1 MRAEENEIRKYFR
14 KKCGCKVNEVILLR
28 DRRTGRHKGCAYV
41 ELARLDDV
49 PRAVKFSGVAPS
61 FQRFPILV
69 KASEAEKNYSEKQAT
84 ATVSI
89 GLVPGTVPSA
99 TLGVGEKRVEAQKVY
114 IGSIDRNITQ
124 AQLYAIFS
132 QFGQLDKVL
141 LQMDPSTGIS
151 KGFAFLSFVD
161 PKAANLAIQ
170 TMAGQILAGRAL
182 RTGWASINP
191 NAHGVKEV
199 TSQEFP
205 VDSAQRVKNV
215 GDALTLL
222 NGTGLT
228 PTAGLALVSGI
239 SETNSTATDALTSA
253 QDASAPVSSHITSV
267 DEQAINAALGISAV
281 PTTTAHISSSPTVP
295 PAPTLSEPTKNILV
309 RNMFDKDTETK
320 DG

>member
-1 MRAEENEIRKYFR
+1 
-14 KKCGCKVNEVILLR
+14 
-28 DRRTGRHKGCAYV
+28 
-41 ELARLDDV
+41 
-49 PRAVKFSGVAPS
+49 
-61 FQRFPILV
+61 
-69 KASEAEKNYSEKQAT
+69 
-84 ATVSI
+84 
-89 GLVPGTVPSA
+89 
-99 TLGVGEKRVEAQKVY
+99 
-114 IGSIDRNITQ
+114 
-124 AQLYAIFS
+124 
-132 QFGQLDKVL
+132 
-141 LQMDPSTGIS
+141 MDPSTGIS

-228 PTAGLALVSGI
+228 PTAGLAPVSGI

-281 PTTTAHISSSPTVP
+281 PTTTAHIPSSPTVP
-295 PAPTLSEPTKNILV
+295 PTPTLSEPTKNILV
-309 RNMFDKDTETK
+309 QNMFDKDTETE
-320 DG
+320 DR